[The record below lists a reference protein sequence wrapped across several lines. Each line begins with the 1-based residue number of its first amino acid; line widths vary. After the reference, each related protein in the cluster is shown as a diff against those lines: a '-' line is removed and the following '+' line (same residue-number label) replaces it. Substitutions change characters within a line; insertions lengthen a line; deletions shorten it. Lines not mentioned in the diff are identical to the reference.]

1 MAHSTSTNDVI
12 VGDDGGSWCGAIVF
26 KVCDDEDFLPTATF
40 DTTAFLRSPFS
51 ILIPKN
57 VTFSLARN
65 AISDISLKI
74 YWNLYMI
81 NESYLE

>member
-12 VGDDGGSWCGAIVF
+12 VGDDGGSWCGVIVF

-40 DTTAFLRSPFS
+40 DTTAFLRSAFS

-57 VTFSLARN
+57 VKFSLAKN
-65 AISDISLKI
+65 VISDISLKI
-74 YWNLYMI
+74 YWKLFMTK
-81 NESYLE
+81 ESYMK